1 MKRGIL
7 IAGIITIICCAVAV
21 LSLGIAGGVNMF
33 TWNLAV
39 ADGSAEDVPELL
51 TIATV
56 CLALAGYFAVGLIMS
71 IILVA
76 TRNSSMGKVGG
87 IIFGVLGFLLGS
99 FLPGIF
105 YLVDSIKNR

>member
-7 IAGIITIICCAVAV
+7 IAGIITIICCGIAAF
-21 LSLGIAGGVNMF
+21 SLGIAGGVNMF

-39 ADGSAEDVPELL
+39 ADGSAADVPELL

-56 CLALAGYFAVGLIMS
+56 CLVLAGYFAVGLIMS
-71 IILVA
+71 IVLIA
-76 TRNSSMGKVGG
+76 TRNNGMGKAGG
-87 IIFGVLGFLLGS
+87 IVLGILGFLLGS